1 MIPDRITVWHDIVY
15 SSGEYRTAG
24 ARIWTGTLL
33 NPAGYEDYAGK
44 DDWAYSTD
52 WSGDA
57 V

>member
-1 MIPDRITVWHDIVY
+1 MIDRITIWHDIVY

-33 NPAGYEDYAGK
+33 NPAGYDDFAGK